1 MHNPARLLPTL
12 ARSGALL
19 SALAAILAPAAAH
32 AQSEG
37 GTFSLGVGQ
46 QKVIQVSNVAR
57 VAIGDPDVA
66 DVKQVGG
73 GNELLITGVGEG
85 RTSLLV
91 WQANDRRISYAIV
104 VRKQDPKEVVS
115 EVRALLG
122 DREGIQIRV
131 VGDRVYLD
139 GETITTDDYE
149 RVQQVTTLY
158 PSVKSF
164 VRPSGN
170 AKRLAAESLNRAFQ
184 KAGLKGVQANVVGST
199 LFLEGWAE
207 SAEDIKKADMVTRA
221 VGEKAENLLTV
232 GTRRMVMVEVEF
244 VEVSYGDNKLVGIK
258 PPLHFVSTEG
268 SGALVNI
275 RQPIPGLD
283 GGGTARVGE
292 FAAGLA
298 GTTDFSIGA
307 RFDYGFVRVLSQPK
321 LVCASG
327 EKAEFVAGGE
337 VPLLLVTQNQF
348 AVEWKKFGIVLNI
361 TPTADKQGNI
371 GTEVYAE
378 VSDLDRSLS
387 IRANGFEVPGF
398 RLRDVKTNVTVK
410 DGETIILSG
419 LFNYN
424 EDKEVSKVPLF
435 GHIPIL
441 GELFKSRNFIDKKTE
456 LAIYITPRIVTP
468 GHERVKELIQ
478 DARKLYKDASDSIS
492 FSIFD

>member
-1 MHNPARLLPTL
+1 MKVTARLFPLVVL
-12 ARSGALL
+12 ASLATS
-19 SALAAILAPAAAH
+19 SAAN

-37 GTFSLGVGQ
+37 GTISLGVGQ

-57 VAIGDPDVA
+57 VAIGEPDVA

-91 WQANDRRISYAIV
+91 WQTNDRRISYVIV

-184 KAGLKGVQANVVGST
+184 KAGLKGVQANVIGST
-199 LFLEGWAE
+199 LFLEGWVE
-207 SAEDIKKADMVTRA
+207 SAEDIKKADMVTKA
-221 VGEKAENLLTV
+221 VGEHAENLLTV
-232 GTRRMVMVEVEF
+232 GTKRMVLVEVEF
-244 VEVSYGDNKLVGIK
+244 VEVSYGDNKLVGLK
-258 PPLHFVSTEG
+258 PPLHLVSTDG
-268 SGALVNI
+268 SGVTLNI
-275 RQPIPGLD
+275 QQPIPGLGD
-283 GGGTARVGE
+283 TATSHIGS
-292 FAAGLA
+292 FQAGLA
-298 GTTDFSIGA
+298 ATTDFSFGA
-307 RFDYGFVRVLSQPK
+307 RFDYGFIRVLSQPK

-337 VPLLLVTQNQF
+337 IPILLVTQNTF

-361 TPTADKQGNI
+361 TPTADRSGNI

-398 RLRDVKTNVTVK
+398 KLRDVKTNVTVK

-424 EDKEVSKVPLF
+424 EDKEVSKVPLL
-435 GHIPIL
+435 GHLPIL
-441 GELFKSRNFIDKKTE
+441 GELFKSRNFIDHKTE
-456 LAIYITPRIVTP
+456 LAIYVTPRIVTP
-468 GHERVKELIQ
+468 GNERVKELIQ
-478 DARKLYKDASDSIS
+478 DARKLYKDASDSVS

>member
-1 MHNPARLLPTL
+1 MRETV
-12 ARSGALL
+12 RF
-19 SALAAILAPAAAH
+19 ALAALPLLCALRAS

-37 GTFSLGVGQ
+37 GTISLGVGQ

-57 VAIGDPDVA
+57 VAIGEPDVA

-73 GNELLITGVGEG
+73 GNELLVTGVGEG

-91 WQANDRRISYAIV
+91 WRTNDTRLSYVIV

-149 RVQQVTTLY
+149 RVQQVTQLY

-164 VRPSGN
+164 VRTSGN
-170 AKRLAAESLNRAFQ
+170 AKRLAAEALNKVYQ
-184 KAGLKGVQANVVGST
+184 KNGLKGVQANVIGST
-199 LFLEGWAE
+199 LFLEGWVD
-207 SAEDIKKADMVTRA
+207 SAEDMKKLDLVTRA
-221 VGEKAENLLTV
+221 VGERAENMVSV
-232 GTRRMVMVEVEF
+232 GLKKMVLVEVDF
-244 VEVSYGDNKLVGIK
+244 VEVSYGDNKLVGLN
-258 PPLHFVSTEG
+258 PPLHLVSIG
-268 SGALVNI
+268 DGAVATVNI
-275 RQPIPGLD
+275 VQPLPGLD
-283 GGGTARVGE
+283 SGQTQKVGSVSVLGS
-292 FAAGLA
+292 AASG
-298 GTTDFSIGA
+298 FSLGA

-337 VPLLLVTQNQF
+337 IPILMVTQNTF
-348 AVEWKKFGIVLNI
+348 AIEWKKFGIVLNI
-361 TPTADKQGNI
+361 TPTADRSGNI
-371 GTEVYAE
+371 GTEIYAE
-378 VSDLDRSLS
+378 VSDLDRSIS

-424 EDKEVSKVPLF
+424 EDKEVSKIPLL

-456 LAIYITPRIVTP
+456 LAIYVTPRVVAP
-468 GHERVKELIQ
+468 GSERVKALIE
-478 DARKLYKDASDSIS
+478 DARRLYKDAGDSVS